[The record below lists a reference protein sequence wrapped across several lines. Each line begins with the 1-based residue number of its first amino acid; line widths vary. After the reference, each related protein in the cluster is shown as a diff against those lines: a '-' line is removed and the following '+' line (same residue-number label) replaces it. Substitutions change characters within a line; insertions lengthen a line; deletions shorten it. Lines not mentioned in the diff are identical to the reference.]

1 MTKHTSLAI
10 ALTVTTF
17 LSAPAIAV
25 SLTPTLDA
33 LKSEAGT
40 VLPSINQ
47 TYELSELSGDL
58 PAGAVK
64 VEIGD
69 KDYYFTPSGD
79 HAGLLTTLAR
89 TSAGMLQE
97 SSDGL
102 FALDGKKYGFNV
114 ASIPNSV
121 FSYSD
126 GSESDYNFTMSEAD
140 ADGKLTTK
148 YYKMNLKPKAFTTS
162 KNISWTEIG
171 EDQKDA
177 DDVVKMKLSN
187 DWAKYFKYTY
197 TKPEGRTVYNT
208 KPTSL
213 TSPDI
218 DADFI
223 GIGSSSSR
231 NHGGAISNGGATVG
245 NITGDFIGNYV
256 LCPSCS
262 GGAIYNNGTIN
273 GITGNFIGNYAYEN
287 SKGGA
292 IYNAGTIGDITGN
305 FIGNYAEDDYSGGAI
320 YNTGTINNIT
330 GNYIGNYMNRYS
342 GGGTTASAS
351 VIHNGGTINNITG
364 DFIGNHSAN
373 AVIINYTSN
382 KNKSVIK
389 SINGNFINN
398 VNYGSGSVIDVS
410 YSYSDTHTA
419 NNFNSSIGDITGNF
433 INNTGRAIRNSRAS
447 LSNISGNFINN
458 NSSGSG
464 GAIHAIGGR
473 IGNINGNFIDNHA
486 EGRGGAIYGTFAF
499 FYTFI
504 GDINGN
510 FIGNYATSSDAAE
523 GGGIY
528 IATNSV
534 IGDITSD
541 FVNNYVSAT
550 ENGNSSG
557 GAIFNGATINSVTGN
572 FIGNSATAVSGNASG
587 GAISNDKTQASWV
600 SLGKI
605 KGDFVNNHAESVNG
619 KAQGGSVYNTE
630 YLHSNADFIGNYAK
644 STDGDAH
651 GGAVYTLKN
660 SGTTSLPNNLMYLVT
675 VRYGDQ
681 ELKTYS
687 LPNSQDNMQIISA
700 QLTLDDAEAFEQL
713 KQQNQQGK
721 DMMDILLS
729 VPANELTIESYVD
742 LMIRIGEIPEDQK
755 DQIMAEMDQYSPEE
769 KEQMLAEVRQEMTKE
784 QEQIKT
790 LQAAIDNAEP
800 INNVLVVAQQGSNF
814 TNSSFRNNRVES
826 VNGEASG
833 GAIYGSGIEITADNY
848 TSIFDG
854 NTANGKNNA
863 IYVLNKSEK
872 VTEDLDQKL
881 SADFHNKFS
890 QGEADWN
897 AKAAAIDVKFSTVND
912 GIILLND
919 GIDGEKG
926 YSIGFKGD
934 KGIEEKTL
942 RTPQYVKLNNSLAN
956 AGNVYVNSTT
966 LMLGNGT
973 YGKGE
978 IVSDHTA
985 LSLDNG
991 VFDIANGYQEVVK
1004 LKGYSAANSYLHMDV
1019 DVENLSADKLMVNGN
1034 VEGQTKLVLYPTSDK
1049 DIQGESIV
1057 FASSENDTA
1066 GNKDSFKVWRV
1077 YRSPYLFEVKHTVVG
1092 ENANQWE
1099 LVMGEEE
1106 NEYAGVE
1113 PNQPD
1118 VPDVPDVPTPPT
1130 PDKPDVPVK
1139 TQPSVDYRKVAPEVI
1154 AYQGLPVAA
1163 LEQTKGMVGNIGGQ
1177 INRTDADHS
1186 LWANAVY
1193 QTSENEALVN
1203 VDADV
1208 WGLEAGGDLQHD
1220 LNNKLGLFLSY
1231 RKGNY
1236 DMNGDGKHHYSTIGS
1251 EIDIDSYLAGLYYRY
1266 DRNNWWTF
1274 ATVYGGIQRVD
1285 LKTKDGIKSD
1295 TDGTEFGGSVELG
1308 YDYALNKTVYLTPS
1322 VGAFYTQVDYDDATD
1337 SAGKV
1342 AKYNTLRQLELE
1354 AGVKLTKAFVM
1365 DEGYANLYVKP
1376 SVVQTVTDG
1385 DEVRITGL
1393 GKVNTLDDQTLG
1405 RIEIGGRYGF
1415 TEQLSAYGW
1424 ANHTFGDDYK
1434 ASTFGLGLSYSW

>member
-1 MTKHTSLAI
+1 M
-10 ALTVTTF
+10 
-17 LSAPAIAV
+17 
-25 SLTPTLDA
+25 DA
-33 LKSEAGT
+33 EG
-40 VLPSINQ
+40 N
-47 TYELSELSGDL
+47 
-58 PAGAVK
+58 
-64 VEIGD
+64 
-69 KDYYFTPSGD
+69 
-79 HAGLLTTLAR
+79 
-89 TSAGMLQE
+89 
-97 SSDGL
+97 
-102 FALDGKKYGFNV
+102 
-114 ASIPNSV
+114 
-121 FSYSD
+121 
-126 GSESDYNFTMSEAD
+126 
-140 ADGKLTTK
+140 LTTK
-148 YYKMNLKPKAFTTS
+148 YYKIDLKPEAFSTS
-162 KNISWTEIG
+162 KNISWLAVG

-177 DDVVKMKLSN
+177 TDVVAVQLPN
-187 DWAKYFKYTY
+187 DQIKYFRYTY
-197 TKPEGRTVYNT
+197 TQPEGRTVYNT

-213 TSPDI
+213 TGTDI

-231 NHGGAISNGGATVG
+231 NHGGAISNGGATIG

-273 GITGNFIGNYAYEN
+273 SIAGDFIGNYAYEN

-320 YNTGTINNIT
+320 YNSGTINNIT
-330 GNYIGNYMNRYS
+330 GNFIGNYMTVY
-342 GGGTTASAS
+342 GGWLTASAS

-373 AVIINYTSN
+373 AVIINYASN
-382 KNKSVIK
+382 KNKSIIK

-398 VNYGSGSVIDVS
+398 VNSSDGGVIDVS
-410 YSYSDTHTA
+410 YSYSDTHSA
-419 NNFNSSIGDITGNF
+419 ESSNSFIGDITGNF
-433 INNTGRAIRNSRAS
+433 INNTGGAIYNSRAF
-447 LSNISGNFINN
+447 LSDITGNFINN
-458 NSSGSG
+458 SRSGSG
-464 GAIHAIGGR
+464 GAIHAYAGR
-473 IGNINGNFIDNHA
+473 VGNINGSFINNRA
-486 EGRGGAIYGTFAF
+486 VGSGGAIYGTFGF
-499 FYTFI
+499 FYTRI
-504 GDINGN
+504 GNINGN
-510 FIGNYATSSDAAE
+510 FIGNYATSSSAAE

-528 IATNSV
+528 IATNSR
-534 IGDITSD
+534 IEDITSN

-550 ENGNSSG
+550 ESGNSSG
-557 GAIFNGATINSVTGN
+557 GAIFNGATINSITGN
-572 FIGNSATAVSGNASG
+572 FMGNHATAVSGNAAG

-600 SLGKI
+600 NLGKI
-605 KGDFVNNHAESVNG
+605 KGNFVNNYAESING
-619 KAQGGSVYNTE
+619 TAQGGAVYNTE
-630 YLHSNADFIGNYAK
+630 YLHSNADFIANYAK
-644 STDGDAH
+644 STDGDVH

-660 SGTTSLPNNLMYLVT
+660 SGTTSLPDNLMYRVT
-675 VRYGDQ
+675 VHYGDQ
-681 ELKTYS
+681 ELETYA
-687 LPNSQDNMQIISA
+687 LPNSQDNIQIISA

-713 KQQNQQGK
+713 KQQNQQEK

-729 VPANELTIESYVD
+729 IPANELTIESYVD
-742 LMIRIGEIPEDQK
+742 LMIRMGSIPEDQK
-755 DQIMAEMDQYSPEE
+755 DQIMAEMDEFSPEE
-769 KEQMLAEVRQEMTKE
+769 KEQMLAEVRQEMAKE
-784 QEQIKT
+784 QEKIKT
-790 LQAAIDNAEP
+790 IQTAINNSWSV
-800 INNVLVVAQQGSNF
+800 NNVLVVAQQGSSF
-814 TNSSFRNNRVES
+814 MNSSFRNNKAES
-826 VNGEASG
+826 ENGKALG

-848 TSIFDG
+848 TSVFDG

-872 VTEDLDQKL
+872 VTEDLNKKL
-881 SADFHNKFS
+881 SADIQNKFS
-890 QGEADWN
+890 QGEVDYN
-897 AKAAAIDVKFSTVND
+897 AKVAAIDVKFSTVND

-926 YSIGFKGD
+926 YRIAFSGD
-934 KGIEEKTL
+934 KGIEEKSL

-991 VFDIANGYQEVVK
+991 VFDIANSYQEVVK

-1057 FASSENDTA
+1057 FAESENDTA

-1118 VPDVPDVPTPPT
+1118 VPDVPDVPTPEL
-1130 PDKPDVPVK
+1130 PDIPPVK
-1139 TQPSVDYRKVAPEVI
+1139 PQPLPGSDRPVAPEVI
-1154 AYQGLPVAA
+1154 GAESLPAAGLA
-1163 LEQTKGMVGNIGGQ
+1163 QSSNMIYNIMQ
-1177 INRTDADHS
+1177 KVSSNYSHENEAFHN

-1193 QTSENEALVN
+1193 NTLRIKTPTDI
-1203 VDADV
+1203 DAEV

-1236 DMNGDGKHHYSTIGS
+1236 DMNGDGKHHYSTVGS

-1308 YDYALNKTVYLTPS
+1308 YDYAINKTLYLTPS

-1354 AGVKLTKAFVM
+1354 AGVKLTKAFVT
-1365 DEGYANLYVKP
+1365 DEGYANVYVKP
-1376 SVVQTVTDG
+1376 SVVRTITDG
-1385 DEVRITGL
+1385 DEVKITGL

-1405 RIEIGGRYGF
+1405 RVELGGRYGF